1 VEPTVEENAMW
12 TTRAFLPEICH
23 QYNKTI
29 IKMCTHTYG
38 EASMSSLDFSLKCT
52 GTQFKIKLKRK
63 VSE

>member
-12 TTRAFLPEICH
+12 TTRAFLPEIYH

-38 EASMSSLDFSLKCT
+38 EANMSSSDFSQKCT
-52 GTQFKIKLKRK
+52 GT
-63 VSE
+63 